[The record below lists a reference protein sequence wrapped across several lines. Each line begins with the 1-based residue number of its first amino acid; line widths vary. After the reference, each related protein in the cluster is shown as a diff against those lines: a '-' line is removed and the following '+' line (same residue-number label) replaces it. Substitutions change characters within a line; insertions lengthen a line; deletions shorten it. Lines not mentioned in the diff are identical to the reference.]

1 MPRFLLIFRG
11 GAVVNATI
19 PPVDRHA
26 QIERWAAWTRELQ
39 SAGHHVPGGVPLG
52 TDGTRIAGAKRNAT
66 PGAPADKD
74 LVTGTYFVA
83 ADSTS
88 TGCTLTTR

>member
-11 GAVVNATI
+11 GTVVNATM

-39 SAGHHVPGGVPLG
+39 SAGHHVPGGVPARPLRRSVSASR
-52 TDGTRIAGAKRNAT
+52 D
-66 PGAPADKD
+66 
-74 LVTGTYFVA
+74 A
-83 ADSTS
+83 A
-88 TGCTLTTR
+88 RQW